1 MKEATIMTNSKYF
14 HIFIIESNKM
24 TPVSLSI
31 VFGPNVL
38 RCGGE
43 LKDIRKQGFAN
54 AAFAQIMQNHQVI
67 FDRDEELQRLKSISE
82 ISDNALT
89 STPIKKKKKRP
100 EIPLPYREHRGQK
113 EGSSSSL
120 PSTPVCEDCFD
131 LQSPNERSIDE
142 AIEEAT
148 TATEVD
154 KERKL

>member
-1 MKEATIMTNSKYF
+1 
-14 HIFIIESNKM
+14 
-24 TPVSLSI
+24 
-31 VFGPNVL
+31 
-38 RCGGE
+38 
-43 LKDIRKQGFAN
+43 
-54 AAFAQIMQNHQVI
+54 
-67 FDRDEELQRLKSISE
+67 LKSISE